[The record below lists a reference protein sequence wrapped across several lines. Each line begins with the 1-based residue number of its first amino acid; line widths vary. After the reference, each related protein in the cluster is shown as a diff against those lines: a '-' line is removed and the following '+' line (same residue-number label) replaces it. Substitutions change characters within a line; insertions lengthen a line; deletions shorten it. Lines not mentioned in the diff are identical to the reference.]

1 MDIRGFFFKYRSY
14 TPIPIGIMIVYFAR
28 PEIMY
33 VCIGVGLLLTGE
45 TIRIWSVSYAGGATR
60 TRNVGAKK
68 LCSSGPYAFVRN
80 PLYVGNMFM
89 YVGIVFIA
97 GAANILLM
105 VATTLV
111 FFTVQYSLIIALEE
125 EKLEELFGRKYQIY
139 KKNVPAVFPRAFRWE
154 GADNQTAKGIIK
166 NLRTEKRTIQNVMFI
181 LLLIILRTQIFF

>member
-1 MDIRGFFFKYRSY
+1 MCAKYYEKQNKHNVLYCTFFGSKVLYNSFGGLIVRSL
-14 TPIPIGIMIVYFAR
+14 PSIGA
-28 PEIMY
+28 
-33 VCIGVGLLLTGE
+33 GLLLIGE
-45 TIRIWSVSYAGGATR
+45 TIRIWSVSYAGGETR

-105 VATTLV
+105 VATTLA

-139 KKNVPAVFPRAFRWE
+139 KKNVPAV
-154 GADNQTAKGIIK
+154 
-166 NLRTEKRTIQNVMFI
+166 
-181 LLLIILRTQIFF
+181 LISLVSDSLQLT

>member
-45 TIRIWSVSYAGGATR
+45 TIRIWSVSYAGGETR

-89 YVGIVFIA
+89 YVGVVFIA

-105 VATTLV
+105 VATTLT

-154 GADNQTAKGIIK
+154 GADNQSAKGIIK

>member
-154 GADNQTAKGIIK
+154 GADNQSAKGIIK

>member
-28 PEIMY
+28 PEIIY

-45 TIRIWSVSYAGGATR
+45 TIRIWSVSYAGGETR

-111 FFTVQYSLIIALEE
+111 FFTVQYSLIVALEE

-154 GADNQTAKGIIK
+154 GADNQSAKGIIK

>member
-28 PEIMY
+28 PEIIY
-33 VCIGVGLLLTGE
+33 VCIGIGLLLTGE

-97 GAANILLM
+97 GAANVLLM

-154 GADNQTAKGIIK
+154 GADNQSAKGIIK

>member
-28 PEIMY
+28 PEIIY
-33 VCIGVGLLLTGE
+33 VCIGLGLLLTGE
-45 TIRIWSVSYAGGATR
+45 TIRIWSVSYAGGETR

-154 GADNQTAKGIIK
+154 GADNQSAKGIIK

>member
-33 VCIGVGLLLTGE
+33 VCIGVGLLLIGE
-45 TIRIWSVSYAGGATR
+45 TIRIWSVSYAGGETR

-105 VATTLV
+105 VATTLA

-139 KKNVPAVFPRAFRWE
+139 KKNVPAVFPRVFRWE

>member
-33 VCIGVGLLLTGE
+33 VCIGVGLLLIGE
-45 TIRIWSVSYAGGATR
+45 TIRIWSVSYAGGETR

-139 KKNVPAVFPRAFRWE
+139 NKNVPAVFPRAFRWE
-154 GADNQTAKGIIK
+154 GADNQSAKGIIK

>member
-28 PEIMY
+28 PEIIY
-33 VCIGVGLLLTGE
+33 VCIGVGLLLIGE
-45 TIRIWSVSYAGGATR
+45 TIRIWSVSYAGGETR

-89 YVGIVFIA
+89 YVGVVFIA

-105 VATTLV
+105 AATTLA

-139 KKNVPAVFPRAFRWE
+139 KKNVPAVFPRALRWE

>member
-28 PEIMY
+28 PEIIY
-33 VCIGVGLLLTGE
+33 VCIGLGLLLIGE
-45 TIRIWSVSYAGGATR
+45 TIRIWSVSYAGGETR

-97 GAANILLM
+97 GAANIFLM
-105 VATTLV
+105 VATTLA

-125 EKLEELFGRKYQIY
+125 EKLEELFGRKYHIY

>member
-1 MDIRGFFFKYRSY
+1 MDIRDFFFKYRSY

-33 VCIGVGLLLTGE
+33 VCIGVGLLLIGE
-45 TIRIWSVSYAGGATR
+45 TIRIWSVSYAGGETR

-89 YVGIVFIA
+89 YVGIIFIA

-105 VATTLV
+105 VATTLA

-139 KKNVPAVFPRAFRWE
+139 KKNVPAVFPRALRWE

-181 LLLIILRTQIFF
+181 LLLIILRTQIFL

>member
-28 PEIMY
+28 PEIIY
-33 VCIGVGLLLTGE
+33 VCIGLGLLLTGE
-45 TIRIWSVSYAGGATR
+45 TIRIWSVSYAGGETR

-139 KKNVPAVFPRAFRWE
+139 KKNVPAVFPRVFRWE

>member
-33 VCIGVGLLLTGE
+33 VCIGVGLLLIGE
-45 TIRIWSVSYAGGATR
+45 TIRIWSVSYAGGETR

-89 YVGIVFIA
+89 YVGVVFIA

-105 VATTLV
+105 VATTLA

-139 KKNVPAVFPRAFRWE
+139 KKNVPAVFPRALRWE

>member
-33 VCIGVGLLLTGE
+33 VCIGVGLLLIGE
-45 TIRIWSVSYAGGATR
+45 TIRIWSVSYAGGETR

-80 PLYVGNMFM
+80 PLYVGNMVM

-154 GADNQTAKGIIK
+154 GADNQSAKGIIK

>member
-33 VCIGVGLLLTGE
+33 VCIGVGLLLIGE
-45 TIRIWSVSYAGGATR
+45 TIRIWSVSYAGGETR

-139 KKNVPAVFPRAFRWE
+139 KKNVPAVFPRALRWE

>member
-28 PEIMY
+28 PEIIY
-33 VCIGVGLLLTGE
+33 VCIGLGLLLTGE
-45 TIRIWSVSYAGGATR
+45 TIRIWSVSYAGGETR

-166 NLRTEKRTIQNVMFI
+166 NLRTEKRTIQNVMFV

>member
-33 VCIGVGLLLTGE
+33 VCIGVGLLLIGE
-45 TIRIWSVSYAGGATR
+45 TIRIWSVSYAGGETR

-89 YVGIVFIA
+89 YVGVVFIA

-105 VATTLV
+105 AATTLA

-139 KKNVPAVFPRAFRWE
+139 KKNVPAVFPRALRWE

>member
-28 PEIMY
+28 PEIIY
-33 VCIGVGLLLTGE
+33 VCIGSGLLLIGE
-45 TIRIWSVSYAGGATR
+45 TIRIWSVSYAGGETR

-139 KKNVPAVFPRAFRWE
+139 KKNVPAVFPRALRWE

>member
-33 VCIGVGLLLTGE
+33 VCIGVGLLLIGE
-45 TIRIWSVSYAGGATR
+45 TIRIWSVSYAGGETR

-125 EKLEELFGRKYQIY
+125 EKLEELFGRKYHIY
-139 KKNVPAVFPRAFRWE
+139 KKNVPAVFPRAFRWG
-154 GADNQTAKGIIK
+154 GADNQSAKGIIK

>member
-28 PEIMY
+28 PEIIY
-33 VCIGVGLLLTGE
+33 VCIGIGLLLTGE
-45 TIRIWSVSYAGGATR
+45 TIRIWSVSYAGGETR

-154 GADNQTAKGIIK
+154 GADNQSAKGIIK

>member
-45 TIRIWSVSYAGGATR
+45 TIRIWSVSYAGGETR

-89 YVGIVFIA
+89 YVGIVFVA

-105 VATTLV
+105 VATTLA

-139 KKNVPAVFPRAFRWE
+139 KKNVPAVFPRALRWE

-181 LLLIILRTQIFF
+181 LLLIILRTQIFL

>member
-28 PEIMY
+28 PEIIY
-33 VCIGVGLLLTGE
+33 VCIGIGLLLTGE

-154 GADNQTAKGIIK
+154 GADNQSAKGIIK

>member
-1 MDIRGFFFKYRSY
+1 MDIRSFFFKYRSY

-33 VCIGVGLLLTGE
+33 VCIGVGLLLIGE
-45 TIRIWSVSYAGGATR
+45 TIRIWSVSYAGGETR

-139 KKNVPAVFPRAFRWE
+139 KKNVPAVFPRALRWE

-181 LLLIILRTQIFF
+181 LLLIILRTKIFF

>member
-28 PEIMY
+28 PEIIY
-33 VCIGVGLLLTGE
+33 VCIGIGLLLIGE
-45 TIRIWSVSYAGGATR
+45 TIRIWSVSYAGGETR

-89 YVGIVFIA
+89 YVGVVFIA

-105 VATTLV
+105 VATTLS

-125 EKLEELFGRKYQIY
+125 EKLEELFGRKYQTY
-139 KKNVPAVFPRAFRWE
+139 KKNVPAVFPRTFRWE
-154 GADNQTAKGIIK
+154 GADNQSAKGIIK
-166 NLRTEKRTIQNVMFI
+166 SLRTEKRTIQNAMFI

>member
-33 VCIGVGLLLTGE
+33 VCIGVGLLLIGE
-45 TIRIWSVSYAGGATR
+45 TIRIWSVSYAGGETR

-111 FFTVQYSLIIALEE
+111 FFTVQYSLIVALEE

-139 KKNVPAVFPRAFRWE
+139 KKNVPAVFPRAFRWA

>member
-45 TIRIWSVSYAGGATR
+45 TIRIWSVSYAGGETR

-154 GADNQTAKGIIK
+154 GADNQSAKGIIK